1 MEKKKIVKPVPRPL
15 KKKKKRQSLFKRDDK
30 KEKNEILLYKIRAG
44 KKGEGGVEGKKVIV
58 VEGCHYGVRF

>member
-1 MEKKKIVKPVPRPL
+1 MEKKNSKTCTSSTQKE
-15 KKKKKRQSLFKRDDK
+15 KKDSLFLREMIK
-30 KEKNEILLYKIRAG
+30 KKNEILLYKIRAG